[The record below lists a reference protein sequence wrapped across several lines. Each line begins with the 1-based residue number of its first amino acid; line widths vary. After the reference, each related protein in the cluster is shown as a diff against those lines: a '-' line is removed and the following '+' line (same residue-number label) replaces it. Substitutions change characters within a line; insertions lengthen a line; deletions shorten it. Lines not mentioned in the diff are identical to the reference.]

1 MILFGDYPNKEEYQI
16 VLEDTAEKI
25 KHLALEISDSLNDSC
40 YQVPSFEQI
49 DIYLKHA
56 EGSIRRA
63 RRIIKDELQGRE
75 ANRRR
80 QLQKA
85 KEQKEK

>member
-16 VLEDTAEKI
+16 AIEDTAEKV
-25 KHLALEISDSLNDSC
+25 KHLTLEISDSLNDSC

-49 DIYLKHA
+49 DTYLKHA

-80 QLQKA
+80 QLQKT